1 MTPFDMSRKPSKQ
14 YFFLMP
20 LIWLAAFIDTRKFG
34 LKIDK
39 TGIKGLKPP
48 YLVIATHQGPADYSA
63 GPLAMFPHRAI
74 YVSDMEGFENY
85 GKWLYRGL
93 GCIGKRR
100 FVSDIN
106 VVKNIRY
113 ALSIGQSV
121 VIYPE
126 ARHSN
131 AGITAYI
138 PKNLG
143 KLCKLLNVPV
153 VIFHLKGAYLANPFW
168 DEAHTR
174 KVPMEGRIYQLFSVD
189 QVRELPKEK
198 IQKSIEEALQYNE
211 YEYQIE
217 KKIRIDHPRRSRGIN
232 NILYIC
238 RKCGTKYAMLS
249 DYDSLGCLECN
260 SIYTL
265 KENGYLQDIDTN
277 KIYSISKWYEW
288 ERKQEINDLKPRF
301 KMTFP
306 VTVEAL
312 PNEKG
317 FVYLGD
323 AQLTL
328 NEKEFVLNLAT
339 GKIRF
344 PHKIRESVQTEYNYK
359 GHGKCIVLSTK
370 DCCYYL
376 YNESL
381 GFNPTQL
388 QFIGEYLYQ
397 KANGLLKG

>member
-20 LIWLAAFIDTRKFG
+20 LIWLAAYLDTRKFG

-63 GPLAMFPHRAI
+63 APLALFPHRAM

-106 VVKNIRY
+106 VVKNIKY
-113 ALSIGQSV
+113 AISIGQSV
-121 VIYPE
+121 VLYPE
-126 ARHSN
+126 SRHSN

-138 PKNLG
+138 PQNIG
-143 KLCKLLNVPV
+143 KLCKFLNVPL

-168 DEAHTR
+168 DEEHTR
-174 KVPMEGRIYQLFSVD
+174 KVPMEGKIYQLFSKEEVKD
-189 QVRELPKEK
+189 LPEEA

-211 YEYQIE
+211 YDYQLE
-217 KKIRIDHPRRSRGIN
+217 KKIRIDYEKRTEGLYN
-232 NILYIC
+232 LLYIC
-238 RKCGTKYAMLS
+238 RKCGTRYKTLS
-249 DYDSLGCLECN
+249 GFDSLCCMECD
-260 SIYTL
+260 SFFEL
-265 KENGYLQDIDTN
+265 KEYGYLQDVET
-277 KIYSISKWYEW
+277 KKKYSIPQWYEW
-288 ERKQEINDLKPRF
+288 ERKIEIDDLKPRF

-312 PNEKG
+312 PNETG
-317 FVYLGD
+317 FVFMGD
-323 AQLTL
+323 AQLVL
-328 NEKEFVLNLAT
+328 KKKEFVIIMAT
-339 GKIRF
+339 QKIRF

-359 GHGKCIVLSTK
+359 GHGKCIVLSNR
-370 DCCYYL
+370 DCSYYL
-376 YNESL
+376 YSQALN
-381 GFNPTQL
+381 FVPTQL

-397 KANGLLKG
+397 KANGLV